1 MTRFIAGLAALLVAL
16 CCATGALAHASLLQ
30 AEPADG
36 SVLAVAPKA
45 VQLRFN
51 ESVAPAV
58 AVLIDADG
66 KAHDV
71 TMRAVDQS
79 VVIDLPEKLPRGTQV
94 LSYRVVSQDGHPVAG
109 ALVFSIGAV
118 TGTAVPANAG
128 SISVTTASLIW
139 LARIGRH
146 GRARSVPA
154 LDRRC

>member
-1 MTRFIAGLAALLVAL
+1 MAL
-16 CCATGALAHASLLQ
+16 CLATGAWAHASLLQ

-36 SVLAVAPKA
+36 SVLAESPKA

-58 AVLIDADG
+58 ASLIDADG

-79 VVIDLPEKLPRGTQV
+79 VVIALPEKLPRGTQV

-109 ALVFSIGAV
+109 SLAFSIGAV
-118 TGTAVPANAG
+118 TGNAPRRMP
-128 SISVTTASLIW
+128 V
-139 LARIGRH
+139 
-146 GRARSVPA
+146 RSPS
-154 LDRRC
+154 RSPP